1 MPDDRRR
8 ERRYS
13 RDPETDD
20 DRRRRRRP
28 SDAAQ
33 RRRRGHR
40 ATDSTGELL
49 PKGGQYDSSANS
61 TPRKSRH
68 STPASGSSQPLNPG
82 GLARLDALNQ
92 KQDRKRGWDT
102 HDEAYLQEVRARE
115 TGLENERKQKERQ
128 KRERVRRERA
138 EDEQPREGEEDDRR
152 RHKHDRRRSER
163 HENRRPRD
171 DVTPQD
177 SPRDPRP
184 TKKRQNTDADH
195 TDAEE
200 FRTHIR
206 LQSDRTKRSPKKDHR
221 SYEKIVDQRHLE
233 SKAEASHRKKRRLIS
248 GPYLEDGRAEKV
260 YNHRSHKE
268 QQKGFF
274 SRLLCFDLTRR
285 RIMCEFATCCPSP
298 SNSRRHKRC
307 IRRPSP
313 YYCHMCWRRCQ
324 QKEQV
329 SNEGFK
335 LIKREAFQRQPQ
347 RDIPGQ
353 HSSMGQRR
361 IPRPICVVRHRGF

>member
-1 MPDDRRR
+1 MPDERRR

-20 DRRRRRRP
+20 DRRRPRRP
-28 SDAAQ
+28 SDVAQ

-82 GLARLDALNQ
+82 GLARLDAVNQ
-92 KQDRKRGWDT
+92 KKDRKKGWDT
-102 HDEAYLQEVRARE
+102 YDEAYLQEVRARE
-115 TGLENERKQKERQ
+115 TELENERKQ
-128 KRERVRRERA
+128 RERERRDRLRRERA
-138 EDEQPREGEEDDRR
+138 GEERRRGEEDEGRR
-152 RHKHDRRRSER
+152 REHDRRRPER
-163 HENRRPRD
+163 NDRRPD
-171 DVTPQD
+171 AAPKE
-177 SPRDPRP
+177 SPRR

-200 FRTHIR
+200 FRTHVR
-206 LQSDRTKRSPKKDHR
+206 LQSDHRAKRSPKKDHR
-221 SYEKIVDQRHLE
+221 SYEKIVDQRNLDPKE
-233 SKAEASHRKKRRLIS
+233 DASHRKKRRLIS

-260 YNHRSHKE
+260 YNPRNHKG

-285 RIMCEFATCCPSP
+285 RIICEYFALF
-298 SNSRRHKRC
+298 
-307 IRRPSP
+307 
-313 YYCHMCWRRCQ
+313 
-324 QKEQV
+324 V
-329 SNEGFK
+329 A
-335 LIKREAFQRQPQ
+335 L
-347 RDIPGQ
+347 
-353 HSSMGQRR
+353 
-361 IPRPICVVRHRGF
+361 

>member
-20 DRRRRRRP
+20 DGRRPRRP

-92 KQDRKRGWDT
+92 KKDRKRGWDT
-102 HDEAYLQEVRARE
+102 YDEAYLQEVRARE
-115 TGLENERKQKERQ
+115 TELETERKRKERE
-128 KRERVRRERA
+128 KRDRIRRERA
-138 EDEQPREGEEDDRR
+138 EDERRRGGEENSRR
-152 RHKHDRRRSER
+152 PHGHDRRHHER
-163 HENRRPRD
+163 GEGRRPRD
-171 DVTPQD
+171 DVTPQE
-177 SPRDPRP
+177 SPRR
-184 TKKRQNTDADH
+184 KKRQNTDASH
-195 TDAEE
+195 TEAEE

-206 LQSDRTKRSPKKDHR
+206 LQSDRTKRNPKKDHR

-233 SKAEASHRKKRRLIS
+233 SKEDASHRKKRRLIS

-260 YNHRSHKE
+260 YNHRSHKGRR
-268 QQKGFF
+268 KSFF

-285 RIMCEFATCCPSP
+285 RIICECSP
-298 SNSRRHKRC
+298 TNGLSNSRRHKCC
-307 IRRPSP
+307 IGRPSP

-324 QKEQV
+324 
-329 SNEGFK
+329 
-335 LIKREAFQRQPQ
+335 
-347 RDIPGQ
+347 
-353 HSSMGQRR
+353 
-361 IPRPICVVRHRGF
+361 